1 MSKSWFD
8 IQYLAESGPALS
20 HISEATDK
28 RGSFSRLFCSSEL
41 QKALSFQHLVQINLS
56 VSTQRGTVRGL
67 HFQKKPFEDAKILR
81 CLAGSIN
88 DYLVDLRSDSA
99 HLGKV
104 YKINLSDC
112 CNIAIFIPK
121 GFAHGF
127 QTLQDDTKLMYFHD
141 EAYNADAEAGISIFS
156 PELSIELDQ
165 PVSSISDRDQMFPIY
180 KS

>member
-8 IQYLAESGPALS
+8 IQYLADAGPALI
-20 HISEATDK
+20 HTVEATDK
-28 RGSFSRLFCSSEL
+28 RGSFSRLFCSNEL
-41 QKALSFQHLVQINLS
+41 QKALSFNNLIQANLS

-81 CLAGSIN
+81 CLSGSIN

-104 YKINLSDC
+104 YKINLSDRYD
-112 CNIAIFIPK
+112 IAIFIPK

-141 EAYNADAEAGISIFS
+141 EVYNADSEAGISIFS
-156 PELSIELDQ
+156 PDLSIELDL
-165 PVSSISDRDQMFPIY
+165 PVSSISNRDQMFPMY
-180 KS
+180 ES